1 MVAWEALINGEEK
14 PGKRIGRAA
23 QMACLLEVSA
33 PKPGNVN
40 RLYNFTD
47 LRFEDFL
54 LSALAIG
61 PAMEAAGKYSVGQI
75 IWRAIRDTRQVVN
88 TNTNLGIVLLLA
100 PLAKAA
106 TRRSVSRKGG
116 DAQQENLHRLRK
128 KLESTLS
135 SLTVEDARLVYAAIR
150 LSRAGGLGQVAEG
163 DVGEEP
169 EISLLEAMSLA
180 QERDAI
186 AREYVSGY
194 AITFE
199 IGYPALAEA
208 YRSSGD
214 LSRAI
219 VQAYLTILSQ
229 VPDTL
234 IARKRGWEMA
244 NQVSQWAADALA
256 LGGALTPQ
264 GQETLVNLDRLLRE
278 AENHSL
284 NPGTTADLTSAAIF
298 LFLIYGGDG

>member
-1 MVAWEALINGEEK
+1 LSSGEEK
-14 PGKRIGRAA
+14 AGKRIGRAA

-40 RLYNFTD
+40 RLHNFAD

-54 LSALAIG
+54 WSALAIG
-61 PAMEAAGKYSVGQI
+61 PAMEAAVKTRVGQT
-75 IWRAIRDTRQVVN
+75 IWQAIHDTQQVVN

-106 TRRSVSRKGG
+106 TQLVNSQEQNG
-116 DAQQENLHRLRK
+116 DPQDQLKQLRG
-128 KLESTLS
+128 KLGKILG
-135 SLTVEDARLVYAAIR
+135 SLTVEDARMAYAAIR
-150 LSRAGGLGQVAEG
+150 LAQAGTLGQVGEG
-163 DVGEEP
+163 DVTEEP
-169 EISLLEAMSLA
+169 KIGLLEAMALA

-194 AITFE
+194 AISFE
-199 IGYPALAEA
+199 VGYPALAKA
-208 YRSSGD
+208 YQESGE
-214 LSRAI
+214 LSMAI

-234 IARKRGWEMA
+234 IARKRGSEMA
-244 NQVSQWAADALA
+244 RQVSQWAADALA
-256 LGGALTPQ
+256 IGGALTPE

-278 AENHSL
+278 PENHSL
-284 NPGTTADLTSAAIF
+284 NPGTTADLTCAAIF
-298 LFLIYGGDG
+298 LYLVMNSKTAAESSQ

>member
-1 MVAWEALINGEEK
+1 MHAGKGLSSEEER
-14 PGKRIGRAA
+14 PGKQIGRAA

-40 RLYNFTD
+40 RLHNFAD

-61 PAMEAAGKYSVGQI
+61 PAMETAGKYRVGRT
-75 IWRAIRDTRQVVN
+75 IWRAIRDTRRVVN
-88 TNTNLGIVLLLA
+88 TNSNLGIVLLLA

-106 TRRSVSRKGG
+106 ARLAHSRQK
-116 DAQQENLHRLRK
+116 AINPQEQRILLRGNL
-128 KLESTLS
+128 ENILS
-135 SLTVEDARLVYAAIR
+135 GLTVEDARLAYAAIR
-150 LSRAGGLGQVAEG
+150 LAQAGALAQVAEG
-163 DVGEEP
+163 DIAEEP
-169 EISLLEAMSLA
+169 AISLLEAMALA

-199 IGYPALAEA
+199 TGYPALVEA
-208 YRSSGD
+208 YRESGD
-214 LSRAI
+214 LTKAI
-219 VQAYLTILSQ
+219 VQSYLTILSQ

-244 NQVSQWAADALA
+244 RQVSQWAADVLA
-256 LGGALTPQ
+256 LGGVLTPE
-264 GQETLVNLDRLLRE
+264 GQETLVNLDRMLRE

-298 LFLIYGGDG
+298 LFLIHSGGS